1 MANQQNIMLNRGVG
15 RRHKWAI
22 DFTARPRSE
31 RQLPAIADL
40 PAPVGYFERSV
51 PDTAQHDRDSS
62 LVVKKCWDIA
72 LAPLKQLPMNLFLMY
87 MAGSSISIF
96 PIMMVGMMLWRP
108 IQALMSLKATYKM
121 LEGSPQ
127 ALIQKI
133 VYFIANLL
141 GIALALYK
149 CSSMGLLPTHS
160 SDWLS
165 FLEPQQRVE
174 YSGGGMVL

>member
-1 MANQQNIMLNRGVG
+1 MANQQNIIARGVG

-22 DFTARPRSE
+22 DFTSRPRSE
-31 RQLPAIADL
+31 RQLQTIADH
-40 PAPVGYFERSV
+40 PAPVGYTDFAYLSIPCHELFL
-51 PDTAQHDRDSS
+51 Q
-62 LVVKKCWDIA
+62 KCWDIA
-72 LAPLKQLPMNLFLMY
+72 LAPMKQLPMNLFLMY

-108 IQALMSLKATYKM
+108 IQALMSLKTTYKM

-127 ALIQKI
+127 ALIQKV

-174 YSGGGMVL
+174 FSGGGMVL